1 MRSAVTLRPHGWKA
15 TLVKATLVVAGIA
28 ALVAPAIADL
38 SGALLVESSSQSTV
52 LPVAS
57 TEFDVASIKLNVS
70 DGQPPLNPVVMTFLR
85 SVAHSQSNGRFT
97 MRGMG
102 ATPVSVLIQAAYDV
116 KEFQILGAPAWSNSD
131 RYDVDARAGEAATFD
146 RMRPMLRSLL
156 ADRFALMLRRET
168 RQLPVYEL
176 VPARDGLKIAPMKEG
191 GCVGKAQAKP
201 FAALDICGGMRRQI
215 VSLTPERR
223 DLIEAVGVPMPTLIE
238 FLSDE
243 VGRVVIDKTGFTDL
257 FSFRLEFG
265 STLAA
270 GFLPNADSP
279 AALNSPGLSIFTAV
293 EEQLGVRLRS
303 VIGRAEVLVIDRL
316 ERPSP
321 N

>member
-1 MRSAVTLRPHGWKA
+1 
-15 TLVKATLVVAGIA
+15 
-28 ALVAPAIADL
+28 
-38 SGALLVESSSQSTV
+38 
-52 LPVAS
+52 
-57 TEFDVASIKLNVS
+57 
-70 DGQPPLNPVVMTFLR
+70 
-85 SVAHSQSNGRFT
+85 
-97 MRGMG
+97 
-102 ATPVSVLIQAAYDV
+102 
-116 KEFQILGAPAWSNSD
+116 
-131 RYDVDARAGEAATFD
+131 
-146 RMRPMLRSLL
+146 
-156 ADRFALMLRRET
+156 MLRRET